1 MGFGNVSERRS
12 APPQVGVSVVILT
25 LGPQSN
31 GTRDANDADRGRNAD
46 GSSHTSEAGAPGTP
60 ARGAVRGASASHS
73 RLWLPLVRRVR
84 QPFLGYWALPGGDLR
99 ADRSLEQSA
108 YSALESTTSLH
119 PRYLEQLYTFGDPAR
134 SRGGLPMVSIVYWA
148 LVEQREA
155 ADFEDGDNVRWFPED
170 DLPPLAFDHREII
183 DYALARLRSKIEY
196 SDVATRLLGPTFT
209 LRQLHGVYEAIAG
222 QSLDL
227 ANFRRKMLASGD
239 LEDTGEKVREGRQ
252 RPAAV
257 YRYVPPDSGN
267 MAVPG
272 WGSGGP
278 SAVKGSSDAS
288 GTTEL
293 ARGTGPDSDRTS
305 TRADDALSPLIPSA
319 HG

>member
-12 APPQVGVSVVILT
+12 APPQIGVSVVILA
-25 LGPQSN
+25 LGP
-31 GTRDANDADRGRNAD
+31 R
-46 GSSHTSEAGAPGTP
+46 SHDVHDT
-60 ARGAVRGASASHS
+60 SASHCQ
-73 RLWLPLVRRVR
+73 LWLPLVRRVR
-84 QPFLGYWALPGGDLR
+84 QPFLGCWALPGGDLR

-108 YSALESTTSLH
+108 YMALESTTSLH

-134 SRGGLPMVSIVYWA
+134 SHGGLPMVSIVYWA

-155 ADFEDGDNVRWFPED
+155 VDAEDDDNVRWFPED
-170 DLPPLAFDHREII
+170 DLPPLAFDHRDII

-239 LEDTGEKVREGRQ
+239 LEDTGRKVREGRQ

-257 YRYVPPDSGN
+257 YRYVPSDTPGIASPWTGNASTYSRQDVIESADSQIDHEAEHA
-267 MAVPG
+267 M
-272 WGSGGP
+272 
-278 SAVKGSSDAS
+278 
-288 GTTEL
+288 TH
-293 ARGTGPDSDRTS
+293 
-305 TRADDALSPLIPSA
+305 ADDALSPLIPAA

>member
-25 LGPQSN
+25 LGPQSD
-31 GTRDANDADRGRNAD
+31 GIRDAADSGHASGD
-46 GSSHTSEAGAPGTP
+46 GISGASARP
-60 ARGAVRGASASHS
+60 AARGASAAHS

-84 QPFLGYWALPGGDLR
+84 QPFLGFWALPGGDLR

-257 YRYVPPDSGN
+257 YRYVPPDPGN
-267 MAVPG
+267 VAVPG
-272 WGSGGP
+272 QGSGALP
-278 SAVKGSSDAS
+278 AVGVTADHDRATGAS
-288 GTTEL
+288 T
-293 ARGTGPDSDRTS
+293 DSDESGRAP
-305 TRADDALSPLIPSA
+305 TRIDDALAPLIPSV